1 MDFALTEE
9 QRILRE
15 NARRF
20 LEREIAPH
28 VQEQES
34 KGPMDRGTA
43 GVLIKK
49 LVDFGFVMGPFPPEI
64 GGNGLDEQ
72 SHGVMTEELWR
83 VWPAL
88 GVMVLVDPA
97 PVEGAIASGNEGLAQ
112 RVVLPI
118 LRGEKLGCG
127 AITEPNV
134 GSNPRAV
141 ETTAVREG
149 DHYVV
154 NGTKMWITNGGVADF
169 VMCLCKVKG
178 EPGLSQLIIEKEASP
193 FTTRELDKLGLK
205 ASPTSELHFEDCRV
219 PVGNRV
225 VPESGLKQ
233 TLKGFERARAMLAI
247 GAVGISQACLEAA
260 LTYAGERKQW
270 GKTLAGH
277 QTIQHMIDDPAH
289 DCRDGH
295 THRRRPLPRLPRFLR
310 HGPGP
315 EGRERDLDGQV
326 LLLRERSQGFLPGSP
341 GPRRVRA
348 FERVPAGTVL
358 PGRAHPHDPRRHK
371 RDPEDDRSPGAAQGE
386 RVLRALRTPVNP
398 PLPS

>member
-9 QRILRE
+9 QRILRD

-20 LEREIAPH
+20 LEREISPH

-49 LVDFGFVMGPFPPEI
+49 LVDFGFVVGPFPPER
-64 GGNGLDEQ
+64 GGSGQDEQ

-97 PVEGAIASGNEGLAQ
+97 PAAAAIASGNEGLAQ
-112 RVVLPI
+112 RVVPPI

-134 GSNPRAV
+134 GSNPREV
-141 ETTAVREG
+141 QTTAVREG

-154 NGTKMWITNGGVADF
+154 NGTKVWITNGGVADF
-169 VMCLCKVKG
+169 VMCLCKVKD
-178 EPGLSQLIIEKEASP
+178 EPGLSQLIIEKEVSP

-225 VPESGLKQ
+225 VPGLGLKE

-247 GAVGISQACLEAA
+247 GAVGISQTCLEAA
-260 LTYAGERKQW
+260 LAYAGERKQW

-277 QTIQHMIDDPAH
+277 QTIQHMIAEMDTLTDAA
-289 DCRDGH
+289 
-295 THRRRPLPRLPRFLR
+295 RFLAYR
-310 HGPGP
+310 AFYAMDQGQRAVRETSMAKYYCCESAIKVSSLGLQVHGAYGLSKEFPLERCFRDARTLTIPDGTS
-315 EGRERDLDGQV
+315 EIQKMIVARER
-326 LLLRERSQGFLPGSP
+326 LRVS
-341 GPRRVRA
+341 A
-348 FERVPAGTVL
+348 F
-358 PGRAHPHDPRRHK
+358 
-371 RDPEDDRSPGAAQGE
+371 
-386 RVLRALRTPVNP
+386 
-398 PLPS
+398 

>member
-277 QTIQHMIDDPAH
+277 QTIQHMIAEMDTLTDAA
-289 DCRDGH
+289 
-295 THRRRPLPRLPRFLR
+295 RFLAYR
-310 HGPGP
+310 AFYAMDQGQRAARETSMAKYYCCESAVRVSSLGLQVHGAYGLSKEFPLERCFRDARTLTIPDGTS
-315 EGRERDLDGQV
+315 EIQKMIVARERLKV
-326 LLLRERSQGFLPGSP
+326 S
-341 GPRRVRA
+341 A
-348 FERVPAGTVL
+348 F
-358 PGRAHPHDPRRHK
+358 
-371 RDPEDDRSPGAAQGE
+371 
-386 RVLRALRTPVNP
+386 
-398 PLPS
+398 

>member
-225 VPESGLKQ
+225 VPGLGLKE

-247 GAVGISQACLEAA
+247 GAVGISQTCLEAA
-260 LTYAGERKQW
+260 LAYAGERKQW

-277 QTIQHMIDDPAH
+277 QTIQHMIAEMDTLTDAA
-289 DCRDGH
+289 
-295 THRRRPLPRLPRFLR
+295 RFLAYR
-310 HGPGP
+310 AFYAMDQGQRAVRETSMAKYYCCESAIKVSSLGLQVHGAYGLSKEFPLERCFRDARTLTIPDGTS
-315 EGRERDLDGQV
+315 EIQKMIVARER
-326 LLLRERSQGFLPGSP
+326 LRVS
-341 GPRRVRA
+341 A
-348 FERVPAGTVL
+348 F
-358 PGRAHPHDPRRHK
+358 
-371 RDPEDDRSPGAAQGE
+371 
-386 RVLRALRTPVNP
+386 
-398 PLPS
+398 

>member
-1 MDFALTEE
+1 MDFSLTEE
-9 QRILRE
+9 QRILRD

-43 GVLIKK
+43 GMLIKK
-49 LVDFGFVMGPFPPEI
+49 LVDFGFVVGPFPPER
-64 GGNGLDEQ
+64 GGSGQDEQ

-97 PVEGAIASGNEGLAQ
+97 PAAAAIASGNEGLAQ
-112 RVVLPI
+112 RVALPI

-154 NGTKMWITNGGVADF
+154 NGTKVWITNGGVADF
-169 VMCLCKVKG
+169 VMCLCKVKD
-178 EPGLSQLIIEKEASP
+178 EPGLSQLIIEKEVSP

-225 VPESGLKQ
+225 VPGLGLKE

-247 GAVGISQACLEAA
+247 GAVGISQTCLEAA
-260 LTYAGERKQW
+260 LAYAGERKQW

-277 QTIQHMIDDPAH
+277 QTIQHMIAEMDTLTDAA
-289 DCRDGH
+289 
-295 THRRRPLPRLPRFLR
+295 RFLAYR
-310 HGPGP
+310 AFYAMDQGQRAARETSMAKYYCCESAIKVSSLGLQVHGAYGLSKEFPLERCFRDARTLTIPDGTS
-315 EGRERDLDGQV
+315 EIQKMVVARER
-326 LLLRERSQGFLPGSP
+326 LRVS
-341 GPRRVRA
+341 A
-348 FERVPAGTVL
+348 F
-358 PGRAHPHDPRRHK
+358 
-371 RDPEDDRSPGAAQGE
+371 
-386 RVLRALRTPVNP
+386 
-398 PLPS
+398 

>member
-9 QRILRE
+9 QRILRD

-49 LVDFGFVMGPFPPEI
+49 LVDFGFVSGPFPRER
-64 GGNGLDEQ
+64 GGSGLDEQ

-88 GVMVLVDPA
+88 GVMVLVDPGPA
-97 PVEGAIASGNEGLAQ
+97 GAAIASGNEGLVK
-112 RVVLPI
+112 RVALPI
-118 LRGEKLGCG
+118 FRGEKLGCG

-134 GSNPRAV
+134 GSNAGAV
-141 ETTAVREG
+141 ETTAVRER

-154 NGTKMWITNGGVADF
+154 NGTKVWITNGGVADF
-169 VMCLCKVKG
+169 VMCLCRVKD
-178 EPGLSQLIIEKEASP
+178 EPGLSQIIIEKEVSP

-205 ASPTSELHFEDCRV
+205 ASPTSELHFEDCCV
-219 PVGNRV
+219 PVENRV
-225 VPESGLKQ
+225 APGLGLKE

-247 GAVGISQACLEAA
+247 GGVGISQACLEAA
-260 LTYAGERKQW
+260 LVYAGERKQW

-277 QTIQHMIDDPAH
+277 QTIQHMIAEMDTLTDAA
-289 DCRDGH
+289 
-295 THRRRPLPRLPRFLR
+295 RFLAYR
-310 HGPGP
+310 AFYAMDQGQRAARETSMAKYYCCESAVRVSSLGLQVHGAYGLSKEFPLERCFRDARTLTIPDGTS
-315 EGRERDLDGQV
+315 EIQKMIVARERLKV
-326 LLLRERSQGFLPGSP
+326 S
-341 GPRRVRA
+341 A
-348 FERVPAGTVL
+348 F
-358 PGRAHPHDPRRHK
+358 
-371 RDPEDDRSPGAAQGE
+371 
-386 RVLRALRTPVNP
+386 
-398 PLPS
+398 